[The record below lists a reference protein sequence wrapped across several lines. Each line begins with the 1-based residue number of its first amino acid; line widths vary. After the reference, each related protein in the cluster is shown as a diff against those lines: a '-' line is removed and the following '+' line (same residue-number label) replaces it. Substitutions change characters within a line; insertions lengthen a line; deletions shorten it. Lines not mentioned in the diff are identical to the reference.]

1 MLKKR
6 VKELSWLL
14 PLHHRDQKDSPT
26 SDSHQRAGTSFL
38 LRNHLFHRGHKIKAI
53 YIYVKHNLLFSSEN
67 RNCSICLLFQKQE
80 YKISVQQQSPEG
92 EIILWG
98 VATVTQSNVS
108 RKAGEN

>member
-53 YIYVKHNLLFSSEN
+53 YICKKQLIIFFRKQKLFNMSAVSET
-67 RNCSICLLFQKQE
+67 
-80 YKISVQQQSPEG
+80 
-92 EIILWG
+92 G
-98 VATVTQSNVS
+98 V
-108 RKAGEN
+108 